1 MSVIAAHTGLVAAL
15 PLSLFRRRSG
25 SSDRRRH
32 EARRDRSFVEAGV
45 SVRRVRVFRFLQ
57 GRRDLDLVVGV
68 SVDWTSSSALGEVRN
83 GGQSG
88 SDRELGGSVRR
99 A

>member
-1 MSVIAAHTGLVAAL
+1 MSVMAAHTGLVAAL

-68 SVDWTSSSALGEVRN
+68 SVDWTSSALGEVRN

>member
-1 MSVIAAHTGLVAAL
+1 VTIVEGDGRTL
-15 PLSLFRRRSG
+15 PFA
-25 SSDRRRH
+25 D
-32 EARRDRSFVEAGV
+32 ASFDLAWT
-45 SVRRVRVFRFLQ
+45 

-88 SDRELGGSVRR
+88 SDRELGGSVRW